1 MRILKGSSVMTG
13 FFRRLIP
20 TFAAL
25 LAFSVAVPV
34 FAQGAVTD
42 SGYVLGPGDVIEISV
57 LGQSEFTT
65 RGRVRADGSLV
76 LPFVGSTQVSGDTSV
91 SLAKRVG
98 SALKAGGFYASPI
111 VNVEIAS
118 YASRYVIVLG
128 AVGTPGLQPVDRSY
142 RVSEIIARAGGIRAD
157 GAEYVVVRRTTGEE
171 LRLPFEKL
179 ASGGNED
186 DPTVNPGDKVYV
198 PAAETYFIYGQI
210 NAPGVYPVRDQMT
223 LRKAVA
229 RGGGLTALGSE
240 KKMTVFRDG
249 KKQPMLL
256 DALIKPGDVVV
267 IGQRSF

>member
-1 MRILKGSSVMTG
+1 LRILKGTEVMTG
-13 FFRRLIP
+13 IFRRLVA
-20 TFAAL
+20 TFAVFIAL
-25 LAFSVAVPV
+25 SIAAPA

-42 SGYVLGPGDVIEISV
+42 TGYVLGPGDVIEVSV

-65 RGRVRADGSLV
+65 RGRVRADGSIV

-91 SLAKRVG
+91 SFAKKVG
-98 SALKAGGFYASPI
+98 AALKAGGFYASPI
-111 VNVEIAS
+111 VNIEIAS

-128 AVGTPGLQPVDRSY
+128 AVTTPGLQPVDRSY
-142 RVSEIIARAGGIRAD
+142 RVSEIIARAGGIRSD
-157 GAEYVVVRRTTGEE
+157 GAEYVIVRRTTGEE

-179 ASGGNED
+179 ASGGNAD

-198 PAAETYFIYGQI
+198 PAAETYFIYGQV

-240 KKMTVFRDG
+240 KRMTVFRDG
-249 KKQPMLL
+249 KKQVVAL
-256 DALIKPGDVVV
+256 DTLIKPGDVIV
-267 IGQRSF
+267 IGQRAF